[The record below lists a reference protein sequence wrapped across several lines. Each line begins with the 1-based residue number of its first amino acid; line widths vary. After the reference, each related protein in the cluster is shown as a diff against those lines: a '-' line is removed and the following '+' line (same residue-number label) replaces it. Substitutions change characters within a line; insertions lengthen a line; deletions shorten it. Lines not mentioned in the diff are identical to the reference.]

1 MGGRL
6 SNSNVAMFSIKP
18 FLKRFAAKPFL
29 KRLVITPDRAFG
41 QAFRRKGCDQTFF
54 EKACGKREGKI

>member
-1 MGGRL
+1 
-6 SNSNVAMFSIKP
+6 MFSIKP